1 MNFVLDASITLAWC
15 FKDEETPLT
24 VTLLVRVQTERAF
37 VPALWTLEI
46 GNILLSACK
55 RQRISYARAT
65 EFLNLLD
72 DLAIQIDENT
82 ATHGLR
88 DTFLLAYSEQLTTYD
103 AAYLEL
109 AMRLGLPLATKDIQL
124 SKAAL
129 RVGVRVL

>member
-1 MNFVLDASITLAWC
+1 MSFVLDASITLTWC

-24 VTLLVRVQTERAF
+24 VTLLERLQTETAF